1 MIVVEGLIFEY
12 PGVRALDGVSFTIDR
27 GGITALV
34 GPNGAGKTTLMQC
47 MAALVAPF
55 SGHVLLDGHDV
66 HEHPR
71 ESHREMGLLADF
83 FGLYDELTVRRC
95 LDHRAMSQGIGAA
108 RRRAAVELAATRVGL
123 SERLAQKAGELSRG
137 LRQRLAIAQ
146 AIVHQ
151 PRRLLLDE
159 PASGLDPEARQNL
172 SDLLR
177 ALAADGMT
185 ILVSSHI
192 LAELEDYSTHMLIL
206 NQGRILEHRGIE
218 DVDGDGELR
227 VTLRLA
233 RPDGRLAAILAEAN
247 NVSDVR
253 IGEDG
258 AGFAVA
264 GGEEAAGALLR
275 ALIEAGLPVCEFA
288 PSRANLQD
296 AYLARMREGQDA
308 YLARMRE
315 GQDAYLARMREG
327 EDP

>member
-1 MIVVEGLIFEY
+1 MIAVEDLIFEY
-12 PGVRALDGVSFTIDR
+12 PGVRALDGVSFEIGQ

-34 GPNGAGKTTLMQC
+34 GPNGAGKSTLMQC
-47 MAALVAPF
+47 MAALAAPF
-55 SGHVLLDGHDV
+55 AGRVLLDGKDV

-71 ESHREMGLLADF
+71 ESHREMGYLADF
-83 FGLYDELTVRRC
+83 FGLYDDLTVRRC
-95 LDHRAMSQGIGAA
+95 LDYHAMSQGIDAA
-108 RRRAAVELAATRVGL
+108 LRPAAVELAAGRVEL
-123 SERLAQKAGELSRG
+123 SGRLAQKAGELSRG

-151 PRRLLLDE
+151 PRLLLLDE

-218 DVDGDGELR
+218 DTDDIGQLR
-227 VTLRLA
+227 MTLRLA
-233 RPDGRLAAILAEAN
+233 RPDDRLAAFLAGAD
-247 NVSDVR
+247 NVGEVAA
-253 IGEDG
+253 GEDG
-258 AGFAVA
+258 AELTVS

-288 PSRANLQD
+288 PNRANLQD
-296 AYLARMREGQDA
+296 AYR
-308 YLARMRE
+308 
-315 GQDAYLARMREG
+315 ARMREG
-327 EDP
+327 EGP

>member
-1 MIVVEGLIFEY
+1 MIVVEDLTFEY
-12 PGVRALDGVSFTIDR
+12 PGVRALDGVSFAIDR

-47 MAALVAPF
+47 MTALAAPF
-55 SGHVLLDGHDV
+55 AGRVLLDGNDV
-66 HEHPR
+66 HEQPR
-71 ESHREMGLLADF
+71 ESHREMGYLADF
-83 FGLYDELTVRRC
+83 FGLYDDLTVRRC
-95 LDHRAMSQGIGAA
+95 LDHRAMSQDIGAA
-108 RRRAAVELAATRVGL
+108 RRVAAVELAAARVGL

-151 PRRLLLDE
+151 PRFLLLDE

-218 DVDGDGELR
+218 GAGDNGELR
-227 VTLRLA
+227 MTLRLA
-233 RPDGRLAAILAEAN
+233 RPDDRLAAILAEAS
-247 NVSDVR
+247 NVSDVLA
-253 IGEDG
+253 GEDG
-258 AGFAVA
+258 AGFAIA
-264 GGEEAAGALLR
+264 GGEEGAGALLR
-275 ALIEAGLPVCEFA
+275 ALIEAGLPVCAFG
-288 PSRANLQD
+288 PSRASLQD
-296 AYLARMREGQDA
+296 AYLT
-308 YLARMRE
+308 
-315 GQDAYLARMREG
+315 RMREG
-327 EDP
+327 ERP